1 MDWVLKNGGTEEGK
15 YTEKELMDMILA
27 RDPKINRISLVNT
40 QIDQSEWKTIAQ
52 TEELDAV
59 RRQLYPDSEKLV
71 WPKPPSQT
79 KRSGVLLS
87 FLLPGLG
94 QLYLGQTAKGFSTM
108 VATIILSILTYGV
121 AGFVLWIAGM
131 VDTNKLQ
138 NTLKVGQPIKQ
149 WEFF

>member
-1 MDWVLKNGGTEEGK
+1 MEWVLRNGSADEGR
-15 YTEKELMDMILA
+15 YTEKELMDMFQA
-27 RDPKINRISLVNT
+27 RDPKVNRLSLVNAAAG
-40 QIDQSEWKTIAQ
+40 QNEWKTIAQ
-52 TEELDAV
+52 TEELDFL
-59 RRQLYPDSEKLV
+59 RRQLYPEVDQLV
-71 WPKPPSQT
+71 WPRPPSQR

-138 NTLKVGQPIKQ
+138 NTLKAGQPIRK